1 MNKQIKVSTAIVL
14 GLALIAG
21 NIIYNEFIRKETL
34 IPEPETKIQLVEEK
48 YPVSVIEEKEKC
60 KDWGGEFS
68 ADTSER
74 TFGKYLDMKCEK
86 ETGVMNGLYKT
97 ETLFNYSIG
106 ISYRN
111 Q

>member
-1 MNKQIKVSTAIVL
+1 MNNSHKPVIVSVSIIV
-14 GLALIAG
+14 GFATIGFIVDSLIQ
-21 NIIYNEFIRKETL
+21 KEAPTT
-34 IPEPETKIQLVEEK
+34 ETRIQLVEEK
-48 YPVSVIEEKEKC
+48 YPVSVIEENEKC

-86 ETGVMNGLYKT
+86 EIGVMNGLYKT

-106 ISYRN
+106 IK
-111 Q
+111 